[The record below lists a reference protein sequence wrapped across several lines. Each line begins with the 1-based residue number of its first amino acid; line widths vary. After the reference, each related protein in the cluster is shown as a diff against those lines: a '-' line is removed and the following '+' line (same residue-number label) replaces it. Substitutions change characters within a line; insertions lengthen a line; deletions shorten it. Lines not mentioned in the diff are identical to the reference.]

1 VIVDFLFFNYLYYLY
16 FYCPKDYRFFVTYIL
31 KFIKVL
37 LNMLDYILK
46 FIKVLLN
53 MLDYILTK
61 DKEERTIFI
70 YKFFILIFTF

>member
-1 VIVDFLFFNYLYYLY
+1 
-16 FYCPKDYRFFVTYIL
+16 
-31 KFIKVL
+31 
-37 LNMLDYILK
+37 MLDYILK